1 MSILKT
7 EIKANINATTE
18 RTKNTLYN
26 RYIHLSYIVYMIK
39 NVCVECVC
47 VYSLYIHLI
56 SQDHIFIYGKFA
68 LLVLCLLQRAC
79 SEVYYGVV
87 EECCIMASIMQ
98 RGLPF
103 LENPNWTL
111 KDCLWWSPPIVICF
125 SKTLVQGHNE
135 NHSEWR
141 LYIMHQ
147 NTTVGRV
154 SVTALVH
161 LGCVGFKNDLSGQLE
176 IRESARCLFAGALG

>member
-1 MSILKT
+1 MCILFIYT
-7 EIKANINATTE
+7 
-18 RTKNTLYN
+18 
-26 RYIHLSYIVYMIK
+26 YIYIYILEYTHLT
-39 NVCVECVC
+39 
-47 VYSLYIHLI
+47 
-56 SQDHIFIYGKFA
+56 SQDHIFIYRKFA
-68 LLVLCLLQRAC
+68 LLVLCLLQRTC

-111 KDCLWWSPPIVICF
+111 KDCLWWSPPILTCF

-147 NTTVGRV
+147 NTTVGRF
-154 SVTALVH
+154 SVTAFVH
-161 LGCVGFKNDLSGQLE
+161 LGCVGFKNDCQDSLRFVKVRDACLQELWGGPSG
-176 IRESARCLFAGALG
+176 ITFWGS